1 MPEIISLVE
10 MNTGDIGTVVGFEG
24 GFGMIRKLENMG
36 IRIGSQI
43 KKVSGQFGGGGP
55 VVISQGSTQVAIG
68 FGMAKRIMVKIDA

>member
-1 MPEIISLVE
+1 MTEIISLVE
-10 MNTGDIGTVVGFEG
+10 MDAGGTSTIVEFEG

-43 KKVSGQFGGGGP
+43 KKVSGQFGGGP

-68 FGMAKRIMVKIDA
+68 FGMAKRIMVKIDT